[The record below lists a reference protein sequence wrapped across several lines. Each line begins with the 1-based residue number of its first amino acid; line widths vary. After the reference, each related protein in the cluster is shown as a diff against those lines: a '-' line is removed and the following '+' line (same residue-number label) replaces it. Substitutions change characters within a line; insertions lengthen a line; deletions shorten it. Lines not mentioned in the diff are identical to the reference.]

1 MGSPILIESC
11 LNFIDG
17 SGKVFP
23 SNFISLGTS
32 AQAAEDNRLC
42 LSKGRTNNEY
52 KRLCETKFKV
62 LQNQILILI
71 LMFIPSSVSTHF
83 LSEAVTTAVGEV
95 AEAGED
101 EFDLGPNR
109 ILHVQTQNLA
119 GCCSSCF

>member
-1 MGSPILIESC
+1 MGSPILIESR

-17 SGKVFP
+17 SGKVFL

-52 KRLCETKFKV
+52 NKRLCETKFEV
-62 LQNQILILI
+62 LQNQILISI
-71 LMFIPSSVSTHF
+71 FIPSSVSTHF

-101 EFDLGPNR
+101 ELDLGPNR